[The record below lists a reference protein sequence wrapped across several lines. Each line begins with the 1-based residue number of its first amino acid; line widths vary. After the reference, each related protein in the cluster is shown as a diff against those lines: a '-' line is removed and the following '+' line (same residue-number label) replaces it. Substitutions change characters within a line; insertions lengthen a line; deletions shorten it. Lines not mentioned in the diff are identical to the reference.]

1 MIMFDEVSTR
11 IRTVLSTKLKK
22 EKVLDKDVAFALAMD
37 PQNYAVIKRR
47 KKIPYE
53 AIAYFSKNNQLN
65 MTWILFAQKPQ
76 YLS

>member
-1 MIMFDEVSTR
+1 MFDEVSAR
-11 IRTVLSTKLKK
+11 IRTVLSTRLKK

-53 AIAYFSKNNQLN
+53 AIAYFSKNNRLN

>member
-1 MIMFDEVSTR
+1 MFDEVSAR

-47 KKIPYE
+47 KKIPFE
-53 AIAYFSKNNQLN
+53 AIAYFSKNNRLN